1 MSKETMFASALLSLV
16 VLASCASDPDPL
28 SDVGGTAPSGAA
40 VEEGSFA
47 PEFTLGSAA
56 GTEVS
61 LSEFRG
67 TPVLL
72 YFSMGPG

>member
-1 MSKETMFASALLSLV
+1 MPIKTMFAGVLIPVAL
-16 VLASCASDPDPL
+16 LASCAGRPEPGGRTADPASVD
-28 SDVGGTAPSGAA
+28 AA
-40 VEEGSFA
+40 VEVGSLA
-47 PEFTLGSAA
+47 PEFSLGSAE
-56 GTEVS
+56 GTKVS